1 MEKKPLIRKIDIAI
15 NNKGNTQM
23 TKKKVIP
30 INKRNVRD
38 AYKGT
43 HSTLR
48 NHLGYLR
55 YLDKQKPNALTKD
68 FCDAIRLIAQAESKL
83 AKTLT
88 TIELQEAA

>member
-1 MEKKPLIRKIDIAI
+1 
-15 NNKGNTQM
+15 M

-43 HSTLR
+43 HHTLR
-48 NHLGYLR
+48 NQVGYLR
-55 YLDKQKPNALTKD
+55 YLERKIPNALTKD
-68 FCDAIRLIAQAESKL
+68 FCDAIRLIAEAESKL